1 MNIKFN
7 PTEELLKQR
16 LLLQNKIINFPCYEG
31 EEYQHKL
38 ETLERIIK
46 NMDNIINLDDKRLH
60 KTDSVI
66 CLSCLHDWQAVYP
79 ENTDINNLECPNC
92 KKYNS
97 IEFNLISARKII
109 KFLFEQSNIK
119 LDNYV
124 KFTYKLKQELK
135 KL

>member
-7 PTEELLKQR
+7 PIEELLKQR

-46 NMDNIINLDDKRLH
+46 NMDNIINLDNKRLH

-79 ENTDINNLECPNC
+79 ENTNINNLECPNC
-92 KKYNS
+92 KEQNS
-97 IEFNLISARKII
+97 IEFNLITARKII
-109 KFLFEQSNIK
+109 KSLFK
-119 LDNYV
+119 
-124 KFTYKLKQELK
+124 
-135 KL
+135 